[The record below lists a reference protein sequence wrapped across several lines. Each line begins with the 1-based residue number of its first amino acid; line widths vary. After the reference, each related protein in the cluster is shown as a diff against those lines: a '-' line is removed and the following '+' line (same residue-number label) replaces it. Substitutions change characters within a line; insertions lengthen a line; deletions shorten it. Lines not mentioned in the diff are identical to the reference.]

1 MPDQYRVRDPDT
13 DEVFANNTDTQIE
26 DAVNRFARSAS
37 ASFVDRG
44 SDLLE
49 EFTDY
54 TLVDI
59 DLKPVGAD
67 TYTRRF
73 SGFVVEQ
80 DYDRSETAIDLLS
93 HDHWL
98 KRRKVDREFMDMDAS
113 DIVIEVVE
121 DFTPL
126 TVDPA
131 DVEFVDEPTGITER
145 YKGVTPAEIVAGLT
159 ESSANEQFGA
169 TNDREFFLREFDA
182 GQASVEFTPGRYLDT
197 DWEDDNR
204 SQINQVRVK
213 YGEDGNEEV
222 VVSDKAAQS
231 DLGESIG
238 SESGVILEK
247 SKTFEGIPAGE
258 RSTARAKAEAILER
272 GEPIAIGTIETF
284 NVGELRPGEVVSVED
299 PDAGIDGEF
308 RVADVQLN
316 STGTD
321 TVLVAENREGVIDKL
336 ADLSEEQD
344 RIEAREGELDPDE
357 SVEFLTSLF
366 DVEVEWDVRMLQRAY
381 LASQLILGSETGE
394 TPIREE
400 VPADTTETIENGD
413 TRSLGALE
421 LNGALELSGALETDA
436 TQRPF
441 NPRGGVLGHEFPAAF
456 ETLRVDA
463 DTTDTVD
470 SDTTE
475 TVGAVESN
483 GSIELNG
490 ALELGETSTRPT
502 NGGLLGDGFRT
513 QTVVT
518 DTTTS

>member
-13 DEVFANNTDTQIE
+13 DEIYANNTSTQIE

-59 DLKPVGAD
+59 DLKPVGSD
-67 TYTRRF
+67 TWTRRF

-80 DYDRSETAIDLLS
+80 DYDKSETAIDLLS

-113 DIVIEVVE
+113 DIVTEVVE

-126 TVDPA
+126 TVAPE
-131 DVEFVDEPTGITER
+131 DVQVADEPTGISER
-145 YKGVTPAEIVAGLT
+145 YKGVTPAEIIAGLT

-182 GQASVEFTPGRYLDT
+182 GDADIEFTPGRYLDT

-238 SESGVILEK
+238 SDSGVILEK

-272 GEPIAIGTIETF
+272 GEPIEIGTIETF
-284 NVGELRPGEVVSVED
+284 NVGELRPGEVVSVVD

-366 DVEVEWDVRMLQRAY
+366 DVEVEWDVRLLERTF
-381 LASQLILGSETGE
+381 LDRQLILGSERLDSAG
-394 TPIREE
+394 TPQFNPRGGALGFEFLTAFATLA
-400 VPADTTETIENGD
+400 VAADTTETIE
-413 TRSLGALE
+413 
-421 LNGALELSGALETDA
+421 
-436 TQRPF
+436 
-441 NPRGGVLGHEFPAAF
+441 
-456 ETLRVDA
+456 A
-463 DTTDTVD
+463 DTT
-470 SDTTE
+470 TT
-475 TVGAVESN
+475 TGAVELD
-483 GSIELNG
+483 GSIELDG
-490 ALELGETSTRPT
+490 ALELGESNERPT
-502 NGGLLGDGFRT
+502 DGGFLGDGFET
-513 QTVVT
+513 QTELANTAT
-518 DTTTS
+518 DP